1 MKSHI
6 ILVSESDFNKLINGG
21 KTAVEYTFGSEVKP
35 QDQVRIRCYFTQPS
49 NIITPEIE
57 AIVVKVDKV
66 ATKTRGLFNYNLGL
80 NIQLI
85 MF

>member
-6 ILVSESDFNKLINGG
+6 ILVSESDFNRIIGGG
-21 KTAVEYTFGSEVKP
+21 KTFVDYTFGSEVKP

-49 NIITPEIE
+49 DIMAPEIE
-57 AIVVKVDKV
+57 AIVVKVNKV
-66 ATKTRGLFNYNLGL
+66 ATKTRGLFNYTLGL